1 MTITPCPKCEGEYAV
16 SQRRQALSAKTNTGK
31 FRGLCAEKPAKP
43 NSPKTTKHSGKDF
56 VYGVLFVTLV
66 AFGAKKPLNL
76 TAQWFSCCTSD
87 CEYFLISLA
96 QMGKIT
102 RKRQFTD
109 ICGSTLFP
117 RTRITDAL
125 SKTSRPNA
133 SQRLLLESSNSLAA
147 QHGTIRF

>member
-1 MTITPCPKCEGEYAV
+1 M
-16 SQRRQALSAKTNTGK
+16 
-31 FRGLCAEKPAKP
+31 
-43 NSPKTTKHSGKDF
+43 
-56 VYGVLFVTLV
+56 YGVLFVTLL
-66 AFGAKKPLNL
+66 AFGAKKPLNR

-125 SKTSRPNA
+125 SKMSRP
-133 SQRLLLESSNSLAA
+133 SVVLLCFVCPLLVLFSLLLVVCNFTVTVQNKLNLCGVLTFEFVCVYVQFMYAKLFRR
-147 QHGTIRF
+147 QI